1 MDSMK
6 NLTSKQQQLIKEIMQ
21 KEDRQRIVDKTVLI
35 TKLQMI
41 LDILQSANID
51 NTAQNQERIYK
62 LKVNLEAIQ
71 NMTAW

>member
-6 NLTSKQQQLIKEIMQ
+6 NLTSEQQQLVKEIMQ
-21 KEDRQRIVDKTVLI
+21 KENRQRIVDKTVLT

-41 LDILQSANID
+41 LDILQSPNID
-51 NTAQNQERIYK
+51 NTPQIQERIYK